1 MKWKFFVGASI
12 LTCGLL
18 FKFGA
23 PLLSLVLGVAL
34 AALLNW
40 RTMRRG

>member
-18 FKFGA
+18 YKFGA
-23 PLLSLVLGVAL
+23 PIIALASGVAV

-40 RTMRRG
+40 KRLRI